1 MEWQQGEYLVS
12 DDSGKV
18 SVDAVHRFLSEES
31 NWSKRIPRAAVE
43 KSIANSL
50 CFTLLKGD
58 EQIGFARVIT
68 DRATI
73 AYLGDVYV
81 VNAFRGKGLSKWL
94 MDCVMS
100 HPDLQNLRR
109 WILVTG
115 DAHGLYGRYGFT
127 QLAAPDRY
135 MEKHDPAVYLESPV
149 KNPQRS

>member
-1 MEWQQGEYLVS
+1 MEWQRGDYLVT
-12 DDSGKV
+12 DDSRRV

-43 KSIANSL
+43 KSIANSM
-50 CFTLLKGD
+50 CFALLKDG
-58 EQIGFARVIT
+58 EQIGFARLIT

-81 VNAFRGKGLSKWL
+81 MKEHRGHGLSKWL
-94 MDCVMS
+94 MECVMS

-115 DAHGLYGRYGFT
+115 DAHGLYRRYGFT

-135 MEKHDPAVYLESPV
+135 MEKHDPDVYAA
-149 KNPQRS
+149 K